1 MVRCQHFS
9 LGWPWVVNNLY
20 RWICHSSLSPLKL
33 KLWNKDRQCLFIHT
47 PSNMTITIITGL
59 TDEQCFQ
66 LNTWEARSK
75 CFVPQVW
82 RNHTDSSPAPLK
94 INWAVQRE
102 LLSYFKLWECGWGW
116 LCKSF
121 HACLQEV
128 ASNPTG
134 QCYRQ
139 HCACQLFWS
148 ELVHLPSIL
157 FLTDNN
163 TPVFTPYSTFSSID
177 KLWLISTLLFLTK
190 NTQMILDWGFLFFFY
205 FNSLIYLKNRKAK
218 INPLQIR

>member
-1 MVRCQHFS
+1 MS
-9 LGWPWVVNNLY
+9 
-20 RWICHSSLSPLKL
+20 
-33 KLWNKDRQCLFIHT
+33 IHT
-47 PSNMTITIITGL
+47 YSQQHDNHDNHWSYQWTMFSTKHLRGK
-59 TDEQCFQ
+59 
-66 LNTWEARSK
+66 K
-75 CFVPQVW
+75 CFVPHVW

-121 HACLQEV
+121 HACLQEA

-157 FLTDNN
+157 LTDNN
-163 TPVFTPYSTFSSID
+163 TPVFMPYSTFSSIV
-177 KLWLISTLLFLTK
+177 LFFLTLAYQCS
-190 NTQMILDWGFLFFFY
+190 TVLD
-205 FNSLIYLKNRKAK
+205 KKHT
-218 INPLQIR
+218 